1 MLTRIH
7 RDNPQR
13 LFINRFTTN
22 PSALSLVH
30 DHKCHTF
37 RLLKKT
43 GKKTYSARSD
53 TIVFG
58 MFSCLVFFKVAVL
71 RSISRCQ

>member
-43 GKKTYSARSD
+43 GKKTYSARRD
-53 TIVFG
+53 IIVFG
-58 MFSCLVFFKVAVL
+58 MFSIFVFL
-71 RSISRCQ
+71 